1 MNYILKYVEVL
12 QKLYPDRTF
21 VWQKDKTGYFERI
34 LENQNTIME
43 FEFEY
48 FPYYNGET
56 PKINPKTGTIALY
69 FQNDL
74 YKNHYNFMGLEI
86 DDPYANSNYNFM
98 GLEIDDHCANSTKE
112 RRKLNFS
119 LTGSEWAIQDYLP
132 HIFDNDYEVIEKIK
146 AVTKKKNE
154 LLGDFKNV

>member
-34 LENQNTIME
+34 LENQNTTME
-43 FEFEY
+43 LEFEY

-56 PKINPKTGTIALY
+56 PKINPKSGKIALY

-86 DDPYANSNYNFM
+86 DDPNA
-98 GLEIDDHCANSTKE
+98 KE

-132 HIFDNDYEVIEKIK
+132 HIFDDDYEIIEKIK

>member
-34 LENQNTIME
+34 LENQNTTME
-43 FEFEY
+43 LEFEY

-56 PKINPKTGTIALY
+56 PKINPKSGKIALY

-74 YKNHYNFMGLEI
+74 YKDHYNFMGLEI
-86 DDPYANSNYNFM
+86 DDPNA
-98 GLEIDDHCANSTKE
+98 KE

-132 HIFDNDYEVIEKIK
+132 HIFDDDYEIIEKIK

>member
-43 FEFEY
+43 LEFEY

-56 PKINPKTGTIALY
+56 PRINPKSGKIALY

-86 DDPYANSNYNFM
+86 DDPY
-98 GLEIDDHCANSTKE
+98 ANSTKE

-132 HIFDNDYEVIEKIK
+132 HIFDDNYEIIEKIK

-154 LLGDFKNV
+154 LLGDFKDV

>member
-43 FEFEY
+43 LEFEY
-48 FPYYNGET
+48 FPYYNGYET
-56 PKINPKTGTIALY
+56 PRINPKTGSIALY

-74 YKNHYNFMGLEI
+74 YKNHYNYMGFEI
-86 DDPYANSNYNFM
+86 DDPYAS
-98 GLEIDDHCANSTKE
+98 STKE

-132 HIFDNDYEVIEKIK
+132 HIFDNDYEIIEKIK
-146 AVTKKKNE
+146 AVTRKKNE
-154 LLGDFKNV
+154 LLGDFKNE

>member
-56 PKINPKTGTIALY
+56 PKINPKPGKIALY

-86 DDPYANSNYNFM
+86 DDPNA
-98 GLEIDDHCANSTKE
+98 KE

>member
-43 FEFEY
+43 LEFEY
-48 FPYYNGET
+48 FPYFNEEK
-56 PKINPKTGTIALY
+56 PRINPKTGKIALY

-86 DDPYANSNYNFM
+86 DDPY
-98 GLEIDDHCANSTKE
+98 ANSTKE

-132 HIFDNDYEVIEKIK
+132 HIFDDDYEIIEKIK

-154 LLGDFKNV
+154 LIGDFKNV

>member
-43 FEFEY
+43 LEFEY

-86 DDPYANSNYNFM
+86 DDPYAS
-98 GLEIDDHCANSTKE
+98 STKE

-132 HIFDNDYEVIEKIK
+132 HIFDDDYEIIEKIK

>member
-56 PKINPKTGTIALY
+56 PKINPKSEKIALY

-74 YKNHYNFMGLEI
+74 YKDHYNFMGLEI
-86 DDPYANSNYNFM
+86 DDPYA
-98 GLEIDDHCANSTKE
+98 KE

>member
-56 PKINPKTGTIALY
+56 PKINPKSGKIALY

-74 YKNHYNFMGLEI
+74 YKNHYNFMC
-86 DDPYANSNYNFM
+86 
-98 GLEIDDHCANSTKE
+98 LEIDDHYANSTKE

>member
-43 FEFEY
+43 LEFEY

-56 PKINPKTGTIALY
+56 PTINPKSEKIAL

-86 DDPYANSNYNFM
+86 DDPYA
-98 GLEIDDHCANSTKE
+98 KE

>member
-34 LENQNTIME
+34 LKNQNTIME
-43 FEFEY
+43 LEFEY

-56 PKINPKTGTIALY
+56 PKINPKSGKIALY

-74 YKNHYNFMGLEI
+74 YKNH
-86 DDPYANSNYNFM
+86 YNFM

>member
-43 FEFEY
+43 LEFEY

-74 YKNHYNFMGLEI
+74 YKNHYNFMGFEI
-86 DDPYANSNYNFM
+86 DDPYS
-98 GLEIDDHCANSTKE
+98 ITTKE
-112 RRKLNFS
+112 RRKINFS

-132 HIFDNDYEVIEKIK
+132 HIFDNDYQVIEKIK
-146 AVTKKKNE
+146 ALTRKKND
-154 LLGDFKNV
+154 LLGDFKNE

>member
-43 FEFEY
+43 LEFEY

-56 PKINPKTGTIALY
+56 PKINPKSGKIALY

-74 YKNHYNFMGLEI
+74 YKDHYNFMGLEI
-86 DDPYANSNYNFM
+86 DDPNA
-98 GLEIDDHCANSTKE
+98 KE

-132 HIFDNDYEVIEKIK
+132 HIFDDDYEIIEKIK

>member
-43 FEFEY
+43 LEFEY
-48 FPYYNGET
+48 FPYYNEEK
-56 PKINPKTGTIALY
+56 PRINPKTGKIALY

-86 DDPYANSNYNFM
+86 DDPY
-98 GLEIDDHCANSTKE
+98 ANSTKE

-132 HIFDNDYEVIEKIK
+132 HIFDDDYEIIEKIK
-146 AVTKKKNE
+146 AVTRKKNE

>member
-43 FEFEY
+43 LEFEY

-56 PKINPKTGTIALY
+56 PKINPKSGKIALY

-86 DDPYANSNYNFM
+86 DDPYV
-98 GLEIDDHCANSTKE
+98 ANSTKE

-132 HIFDNDYEVIEKIK
+132 HIFDDDYEIIEKIK

>member
-12 QKLYPDRTF
+12 QRLYPDRTF

-43 FEFEY
+43 LEFEY

-56 PKINPKTGTIALY
+56 PKINPKSGKIALY

-86 DDPYANSNYNFM
+86 DDPY
-98 GLEIDDHCANSTKE
+98 ANSTKE

-132 HIFDNDYEVIEKIK
+132 HIFDDDYEIIEKIK

>member
-43 FEFEY
+43 LEFEY

-56 PKINPKTGTIALY
+56 PKINPKTGSIALY

-86 DDPYANSNYNFM
+86 DDPYANS
-98 GLEIDDHCANSTKE
+98 TKE
-112 RRKLNFS
+112 KRKLNFS

-132 HIFDNDYEVIEKIK
+132 HIFDDDYQVIEKIK

>member
-34 LENQNTIME
+34 LENQNTTME

-56 PKINPKTGTIALY
+56 PKINPKSGKIALY

-86 DDPYANSNYNFM
+86 DDPYA
-98 GLEIDDHCANSTKE
+98 KE

>member
-43 FEFEY
+43 LEFEY
-48 FPYYNGET
+48 FPYYNEEK
-56 PKINPKTGTIALY
+56 PRINPKTGTIALY

-86 DDPYANSNYNFM
+86 DDPYANS
-98 GLEIDDHCANSTKE
+98 TKE

-132 HIFDNDYEVIEKIK
+132 HIFDDDYEIIEKIK

>member
-43 FEFEY
+43 LEFEY

-56 PKINPKTGTIALY
+56 PKINPKSGKIALY

-86 DDPYANSNYNFM
+86 DDPYAT
-98 GLEIDDHCANSTKE
+98 STKE

-132 HIFDNDYEVIEKIK
+132 HIFDDDYEIIEKIK

>member
-34 LENQNTIME
+34 LENKNTIME
-43 FEFEY
+43 LEFEY

-86 DDPYANSNYNFM
+86 DDPYANS
-98 GLEIDDHCANSTKE
+98 TKE

-132 HIFDNDYEVIEKIK
+132 HIFDDDYEIIEKIK

>member
-43 FEFEY
+43 LEFEY

-56 PKINPKTGTIALY
+56 PRINPKSGKIALY

-86 DDPYANSNYNFM
+86 DDPYANS
-98 GLEIDDHCANSTKE
+98 TKE
-112 RRKLNFS
+112 KRKLNFS

-132 HIFDNDYEVIEKIK
+132 HIFDDDYEIIEKIK

>member
-12 QKLYPDRTF
+12 QRLYPDRTF
-21 VWQKDKTGYFERI
+21 VWQKDKTDYFERI

-43 FEFEY
+43 LEFEY

-56 PKINPKTGTIALY
+56 PKINPKSGKIALY

-86 DDPYANSNYNFM
+86 DDPY
-98 GLEIDDHCANSTKE
+98 ANSTKE

-132 HIFDNDYEVIEKIK
+132 HIFDDDYEIIEKIK

>member
-43 FEFEY
+43 LEFEY

-56 PKINPKTGTIALY
+56 PKINQKSGKIALY

-86 DDPYANSNYNFM
+86 DDPYAS
-98 GLEIDDHCANSTKE
+98 STKE

-132 HIFDNDYEVIEKIK
+132 HIFDDDYEVIEKIK

>member
-34 LENQNTIME
+34 LENKNTIME
-43 FEFEY
+43 LEFEY

-74 YKNHYNFMGLEI
+74 YKNHYNFMGFEI
-86 DDPYANSNYNFM
+86 DDPYSNT
-98 GLEIDDHCANSTKE
+98 TKE
-112 RRKLNFS
+112 RRKINFS

-132 HIFDNDYEVIEKIK
+132 HIFDNDYQVIEKIK
-146 AVTKKKNE
+146 AVTRKKNE
-154 LLGDFKNV
+154 LLGDFKNE

>member
-43 FEFEY
+43 LEFEY

-56 PKINPKTGTIALY
+56 PKINPKSGKIALY

-86 DDPYANSNYNFM
+86 DDPYAS
-98 GLEIDDHCANSTKE
+98 STKE

-132 HIFDNDYEVIEKIK
+132 HIFDDDYEIIEKIK

>member
-43 FEFEY
+43 LEFEY

-56 PKINPKTGTIALY
+56 PKINPKSGKIALY

-86 DDPYANSNYNFM
+86 DDPY
-98 GLEIDDHCANSTKE
+98 ANSTKE

-132 HIFDNDYEVIEKIK
+132 HIFDDDYEIIEKIK

>member
-43 FEFEY
+43 LEFEY

-56 PKINPKTGTIALY
+56 PRINPKSGKIALY

-86 DDPYANSNYNFM
+86 DDPY
-98 GLEIDDHCANSTKE
+98 ANSTKE

-132 HIFDNDYEVIEKIK
+132 HIFDDDYEVIEKIK

-154 LLGDFKNV
+154 LLGDFKDV

>member
-43 FEFEY
+43 LEFEY

-56 PKINPKTGTIALY
+56 PKINPKSGKIALY

-86 DDPYANSNYNFM
+86 DDPY
-98 GLEIDDHCANSTKE
+98 ANSTKE

>member
-43 FEFEY
+43 LEFEY

-86 DDPYANSNYNFM
+86 DDPYANS
-98 GLEIDDHCANSTKE
+98 TKE

-132 HIFDNDYEVIEKIK
+132 HIFDDDYEIIEKIK
-146 AVTKKKNE
+146 AVTRKKNE

>member
-34 LENQNTIME
+34 LENQNTTME
-43 FEFEY
+43 LEFEY

-56 PKINPKTGTIALY
+56 PKINPKSGKKALY

-74 YKNHYNFMGLEI
+74 YKDHYNFMGLEI
-86 DDPYANSNYNFM
+86 DDPNA
-98 GLEIDDHCANSTKE
+98 KE

>member
-43 FEFEY
+43 LEFEY

-74 YKNHYNFMGLEI
+74 YKNHYNFMGFEI
-86 DDPYANSNYNFM
+86 DDPYS
-98 GLEIDDHCANSTKE
+98 ITTKE
-112 RRKLNFS
+112 RRKINFS

-132 HIFDNDYEVIEKIK
+132 HIFDNDYQVIEKIK
-146 AVTKKKNE
+146 AVTRKKND
-154 LLGDFKNV
+154 LLGDFKNE

>member
-56 PKINPKTGTIALY
+56 PKINPKSGKIALY

-74 YKNHYNFMGLEI
+74 YKDHYNFMGLEI
-86 DDPYANSNYNFM
+86 DDPNA
-98 GLEIDDHCANSTKE
+98 KE

-132 HIFDNDYEVIEKIK
+132 HIFDDDYEIIEKIK

>member
-43 FEFEY
+43 LEFEY

-56 PKINPKTGTIALY
+56 PKINPKSGKIALY

-86 DDPYANSNYNFM
+86 DDPY
-98 GLEIDDHCANSTKE
+98 ANSTKE

-132 HIFDNDYEVIEKIK
+132 HIFDDDYEVIEKIK

>member
-1 MNYILKYVEVL
+1 MNYILNYVEVL

-56 PKINPKTGTIALY
+56 PKINPKSGKIALY

-86 DDPYANSNYNFM
+86 DDPYA
-98 GLEIDDHCANSTKE
+98 KE

-146 AVTKKKNE
+146 AVRKKKNE

>member
-34 LENQNTIME
+34 LENKNTIME
-43 FEFEY
+43 LEFEY

-74 YKNHYNFMGLEI
+74 YKNHYNFMGFEI
-86 DDPYANSNYNFM
+86 DDPYAN
-98 GLEIDDHCANSTKE
+98 TTRE
-112 RRKLNFS
+112 RRKINFS

-146 AVTKKKNE
+146 VVTRKKNE
-154 LLGDFKNV
+154 LLGDFKNE

>member
-43 FEFEY
+43 LEFEY

-56 PKINPKTGTIALY
+56 PRINPKSGKIALY

-86 DDPYANSNYNFM
+86 DDPY
-98 GLEIDDHCANSTKE
+98 ANSTKE

-132 HIFDNDYEVIEKIK
+132 HIFDNDYQVIEKIK

>member
-56 PKINPKTGTIALY
+56 PKINPKSGKIALY

-86 DDPYANSNYNFM
+86 DDPYA
-98 GLEIDDHCANSTKE
+98 KE